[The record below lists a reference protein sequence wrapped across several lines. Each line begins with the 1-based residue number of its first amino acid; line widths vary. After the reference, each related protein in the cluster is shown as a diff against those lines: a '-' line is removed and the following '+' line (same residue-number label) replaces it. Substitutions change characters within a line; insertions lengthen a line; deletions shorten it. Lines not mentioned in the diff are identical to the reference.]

1 MSKIYGYL
9 RVSTLSQNIARQLDA
24 LKNYEKDNNIKF
36 ECIFEDKISGKNFDR
51 PQYKIMKQVVRP
63 GDVIVIKE
71 LDRLGRNYDEIKKE
85 LQYFKDKKIKIVI
98 LDLPILQGINDELL
112 YTVLQDMII
121 SIMGYVA
128 QKEREKIQR
137 RVKEGLKN
145 AKANGVKLGRP
156 KATLPKD
163 FEKYYKKVLKKEIT
177 KNDMAKILGI
187 SRMTLYRYIKMFDST
202 WS

>member
-36 ECIFEDKISGKNFDR
+36 ECIFEDKISGKNFER

-63 GDVIVIKE
+63 GDIIVIKE

>member
-36 ECIFEDKISGKNFDR
+36 ECIFEDKISGKNFER

-98 LDLPILQGINDELL
+98 LDLPILQGISDELL